1 MWIGCPAPP
10 GARSVEASR
19 AIVAQVEAEWTAHL
33 GEHRMTQLRRILTDL
48 REITDP
54 WRDRVI
60 RKSSLRRAGV
70 SDEVRRLR
78 GRYLPIAE

>member
-33 GEHRMTQLRRILTDL
+33 GSTGERGGG
-48 REITDP
+48 
-54 WRDRVI
+54 
-60 RKSSLRRAGV
+60 GV

>member
-33 GEHRMTQLRRILTDL
+33 G
-48 REITDP
+48 
-54 WRDRVI
+54 
-60 RKSSLRRAGV
+60 V